1 MDCTKI
7 QEQMLDQMSAS
18 SANANI
24 SAHTA
29 TCADCAKLWHA
40 MQASSAALDEWTAPE
55 PSPYFN
61 TRFQARLAEVKREE
75 AAKPAGVFAGLRSL
89 FRQPVSVFHSGARMA
104 ALAAA
109 VAVAVAVGI
118 YERPSSRGQNDVNQ
132 ALVSPAV
139 NDLQKLDKDE
149 DLYADFEMLD
159 DLQTDNSQ
167 PANGN
172 TSSGAKS
179 EL

>member
-7 QEQMLDQMSAS
+7 QEQMLDHMSAP
-18 SANANI
+18 SAPADLA
-24 SAHTA
+24 AHMA
-29 TCADCAKLWHA
+29 GCADCTRLW
-40 MQASSAALDEWTAPE
+40 QALQVSSAALDEFTAPE

-75 AAKPAGVFAGLRSL
+75 AAKSAGIFRWLRNPL
-89 FRQPVSVFHSGARMA
+89 AAFHSGARVA
-104 ALAAA
+104 AVVAA
-109 VAVAVAVGI
+109 VALAVGVGI
-118 YERPSSRGQNDVNQ
+118 YERPSPNTQNNNVATQ
-132 ALVSPAV
+132 VSPAV

-167 PANGN
+167 PAQSTTN
-172 TSSGAKS
+172 SGAKS

>member
-7 QEQMLDQMSAS
+7 QEQMLNAMGNGSAS
-18 SANANI
+18 AELS
-24 SAHTA
+24 SHLSG
-29 TCADCAKLWHA
+29 CAECSELWQA
-40 MQASSAALDEWTAPE
+40 MQVSSAALNEWTAPE

-75 AAKPAGVFAGLRSL
+75 ANAPAGSFAWLKQSFWR
-89 FRQPVSVFHSGARMA
+89 P
-104 ALAAA
+104 ALAGALTLA
-109 VAVAVAVGI
+109 IAVGVGL
-118 YERPSSRGQNDVNQ
+118 YQRPTAQDSGPTNAAQ
-132 ALVSPAV
+132 VSPAV

-159 DLQTDNSQ
+159 DLQTGNPQ
-167 PANGN
+167 PVS
-172 TSSGAKS
+172 TTTKSSSKT